1 MMAAAFGDIAARAS
15 VAMMRAPES
24 GTRTTGERRY
34 AMYDPPRWFVQPTLV
49 EPQAYPLRSACLVPG
64 CPCKDARI
72 VSQRRA
78 AFYAVVARTQGE
90 TADRT
95 IAPDPEWRLPLLV
108 A

>member
-1 MMAAAFGDIAARAS
+1 
-15 VAMMRAPES
+15 
-24 GTRTTGERRY
+24 
-34 AMYDPPRWFVQPTLV
+34 MYDQPRWAVQRTFA
-49 EPQAYPLRSACLVPG
+49 EPHAFPLRSACLVPG

-72 VSQRRA
+72 VSYRRA
-78 AFYAVVARTQGE
+78 AFYATVARTQGE